1 MQEIDST
8 LIFFVEI
15 ITKLL
20 IDFSRDTILFLIYLL
35 SDKGNFDYLFYYIYE
50 YYEIMFELIC
60 HNFVFCIDKC
70 KERKMHNNM
79 KMQVERGVFK
89 IIFNI

>member
-1 MQEIDST
+1 LRNLTVIKVKIWAKFSAKIDST

-60 HNFVFCIDKC
+60 HIILYFV
-70 KERKMHNNM
+70 
-79 KMQVERGVFK
+79 
-89 IIFNI
+89 